1 MPGESDARTS
11 RWDRHKER
19 TRRRLLTEAERL
31 FRTQGFDETTVEEIA
46 EAADVAKGTF
56 FNYFQSKNSVLGAML
71 YANIQP
77 LLAAPPGED
86 APADVR
92 IRLLMMALWEVL
104 APYHHLARRMMSQ
117 AMSHPPQK
125 PDAQPDANPETAL
138 TPART
143 LSELIREGQAQGQFR
158 AEIDAEMAGSFV
170 ATYFFRLFLRGCFT
184 DELDDLA
191 WDTLVEEGL
200 DLLYHGLMLSSA
212 EGQAEDPA
220 T

>member
-1 MPGESDARTS
+1 MPDESDARTS

-19 TRRRLLTEAERL
+19 TRRRLLNEAERL

-46 EAADVAKGTF
+46 QAADVAKGTF

-77 LLAAPPGED
+77 LLAAPPGEG
-86 APADVR
+86 ALADER
-92 IRLLMMALWEVL
+92 IRLLMTALWEAL

-117 AMSHPPQK
+117 AMAHPPQK
-125 PDAQPDANPETAL
+125 PDAKPETYL

-143 LSELIREGQAQGQFR
+143 LTALIREGQAQGRFR
-158 AEIDAEMAGSFV
+158 AEIDAEMAGAFV

-184 DELDDLA
+184 DELDDFA
-191 WDTLVEEGL
+191 WDTIVDQGL
-200 DLLYHGLMLSSA
+200 DLLYHGLMAPIPDA
-212 EGQAEDPA
+212 EAP
-220 T
+220 TP

>member
-1 MPGESDARTS
+1 MPDESDARTS

-19 TRRRLLTEAERL
+19 TRRRLLNEAERL

-46 EAADVAKGTF
+46 QAADVAKGTF

-86 APADVR
+86 ALADER
-92 IRLLMMALWEVL
+92 IRLLMTALWEAL

-117 AMSHPPQK
+117 AMAHLPQK
-125 PDAQPDANPETAL
+125 LEPEPYL

-143 LSELIREGQAQGQFR
+143 LSELIREGQAQGRFR
-158 AEIDAEMAGSFV
+158 AEIDAEMAGAFV

-184 DELDDLA
+184 DELDDFA
-191 WDTLVEEGL
+191 WDTIVDQGL
-200 DLLYHGLMLSSA
+200 DLLYHGLMAPIPDA
-212 EGQAEDPA
+212 EA
-220 T
+220 TTP

>member
-1 MPGESDARTS
+1 MPDESDARTS

-19 TRRRLLTEAERL
+19 TRRRLLNEAERL

-56 FNYFQSKNSVLGAML
+56 FNYFQSKNSILGAIL
-71 YANIQP
+71 YASTQP
-77 LLAAPPGED
+77 LLVEPPGAG
-86 APADVR
+86 APADER
-92 IRLLMMALWEVL
+92 IRLLMTALWEAL
-104 APYHHLARRMMSQ
+104 APYHHIARRMMSQ
-117 AMSHPPQK
+117 AMAHPPQK
-125 PDAQPDANPETAL
+125 PEPEPYL

-143 LSELIREGQAQGQFR
+143 LTELIREGQAQGRFR

-184 DELDDLA
+184 DELDDLS
-191 WDTLVEEGL
+191 WDTIVEEGL
-200 DLLYHGLMLSSA
+200 DLLYHGLMISSA
-212 EGQAEDPA
+212 KGQAEDAA

>member
-1 MPGESDARTS
+1 MPDESDARTS

-56 FNYFQSKNSVLGAML
+56 FNYFQSKNSILGAML
-71 YANIQP
+71 YASTQP
-77 LLAAPPGED
+77 LLAEPPGAG
-86 APADVR
+86 APADER
-92 IRLLMMALWEVL
+92 IRLLMTALWEAL
-104 APYHHLARRMMSQ
+104 APYRHLARRMMSQ
-117 AMSHPPQK
+117 AMVHPPQK
-125 PDAQPDANPETAL
+125 PELEPYL

-143 LSELIREGQAQGQFR
+143 LSALIREGQAQGRFR

-200 DLLYHGLMLSSA
+200 DLLYHGLMISRTEA
-212 EGQAEDPA
+212 QAEDAA